1 MATFSRDRL
10 INPFRR
16 ILERV
21 SRGVV
26 LRRGLPSQ
34 FGPGKIFVS
43 PEAGL
48 KYCRFDYSR
57 CEPVLFQMAVELVHE
72 GDIIWDIG
80 ANVGL
85 FAFAAAG
92 RAGARGKVVAVEP
105 DLWLVTLLRRSAAVK
120 ISSRAPVTVI
130 PVAVADTLGLGH
142 FHIAARARSA
152 NYLDGGGS
160 TQSGGSRETE
170 VVPTVTLDWLL
181 EQLPAPTAVKI
192 DVEGMEHRV
201 LQGAEKL
208 IMDVRPKIWCE
219 VSEQNAEPVT
229 ELLRAAAYDIYNA
242 ADEPS
247 VREPLRRAVWDT
259 LACPQLTKRVIRSS

>member
-1 MATFSRDRL
+1 MVTISRNMFISPL
-10 INPFRR
+10 RR
-16 ILERV
+16 IAERL
-21 SRGVV
+21 SHGIV

-43 PEAGL
+43 PDAGL
-48 KYCRFDYSR
+48 KYYRFDYSR
-57 CEPVLFQMAVELVHE
+57 CEPVLFQMAFELVHE
-72 GDIIWDIG
+72 GDVVWDIG

-105 DLWLVTLLRRSAAVK
+105 DLWLVNLLRRSEALK
-120 ISSRAPVTVI
+120 IPTRAPVIAI
-130 PVAVADTLGLGH
+130 PAAVTDRVGLGQ

-160 TQSGGSRETE
+160 AESGGAREMQ

-181 EQLPAPTAVKI
+181 QQLPAPTVVKI

-201 LQGAEKL
+201 LQGAAKL
-208 IMDVRPKIWCE
+208 LADVRPKIWCE
-219 VSEQNAEPVT
+219 VAEQNADVVT
-229 ELLRAAAYDIYNA
+229 QVLRSAGYDIYNA
-242 ADEPS
+242 AEDSS
-247 VREPLRRAVWDT
+247 VRGPLRRAVWDT
-259 LACPQLTKRVIRSS
+259 LACPLVSKHAVQSP